1 MATAAKT
8 PLSAVLCFVALLCV
22 AWEGQAESAEEDVV
36 RVKLRDYV
44 FHIPER
50 NSMRGSAP
58 FWLKWT
64 EGLDDSSAEIR
75 FTVPLEEVTQAIPA
89 FRSNRDFTAVLAVLD
104 DVELARY
111 HDSSWSY
118 RGYSDMWYGRGEYEG
133 RRVETLGETG
143 WYRVYRPLATKSWE
157 VFRQRPD
164 ANTPLPDDPLSFYV
178 AGCSLM
184 VGGTTTDCL
193 TYALF
198 DRIVVDF
205 WTKEE
210 NLLLIDELRDFMIA
224 KVLEWKQPGE

>member
-1 MATAAKT
+1 MGPA
-8 PLSAVLCFVALLCV
+8 
-22 AWEGQAESAEEDVV
+22 EGADEDVV

-58 FWLKWT
+58 FWLKWI
-64 EGLDDSSAEIR
+64 EGLDDSSNVIR

-89 FRSNRDFTAVLAVLD
+89 FRSNRDFTAILAVLSD
-104 DVELARY
+104 EELARY
-111 HDSSWSY
+111 HDPHW
-118 RGYSDMWYGRGEYEG
+118 RYSEMWYGRGEYEG
-133 RRVETLGETG
+133 RRVEALGETG
-143 WYRVYRPLATKSWE
+143 WYRVYHPVETKSWE
-157 VFRQRPD
+157 VLRQRPD

-184 VGGTTTDCL
+184 VGGKTTGCL

-205 WTKEE
+205 WTKED
-210 NLLLIDELRDFMIA
+210 NLLVVDELRDFMIA
-224 KVLEWKQPGE
+224 KVLEWKQSGE